1 MLNPNLLWWVGGF
14 LIVLTPIVIIHEFG
28 HFWAAKLTKVR
39 VEEFGFGLPPRAI
52 KLAERNGTIYS
63 LNWIPVGGFVR
74 PAGEDDPDVP
84 GGLASASKRVR
95 LFVLA
100 AGAGANFLTA
110 IFFFWLAVLFTPSVA
125 IAGVNAGSPAEQAGL
140 RGGDVVLAVAGQEVT
155 DAGVLLDTV
164 ADRAGQ
170 TIDLVVQRGDE
181 TLTLSVRPRL
191 PGEYDAATEGALG
204 IQLGDGPRQTGI
216 GPVTA
221 LGRSLRMIGDYL
233 ALYLKLPSMLIN
245 RQITPEEAR
254 PVSVVGISQIAGI
267 ALQDWAQSKNP
278 YQILIMAGFI
288 SVALGLTNLL
298 PIPALDG
305 GRILFVLIE
314 AIRGRRIEPQR
325 EGMVHLIGMLM
336 LLGLMAFLIFQDIFN
351 PIIPVQ

>member
-1 MLNPNLLWWVGGF
+1 MFNTDILWYIGGF
-14 LIVLTPIVIIHEFG
+14 LLVLTPIVLIHEWG
-28 HFWAAKLTKVR
+28 HFTAAKLCKIR

-84 GGLASASKRVR
+84 GGLASASKRAR

-100 AGAGANFLTA
+100 AGAGANFLSA
-110 IFFFWLAVLFTPSVA
+110 ILFFWLAVLFTPSVA
-125 IAGVNAGSPAEQAGL
+125 IAGVNPASPAALAGIQT
-140 RGGDVVLAVAGQEVT
+140 GDVVLEVDGQAVTSANMLITTVT
-155 DAGVLLDTV
+155 DHAGE
-164 ADRAGQ
+164 
-170 TIDLVVQRGDE
+170 TIDLLVQRGEE
-181 TLTLSVRPRL
+181 TLTLAVRPRL

-204 IQLGDGPRQTGI
+204 IGLGDGPRQRVNPI
-216 GPVTA
+216 TA
-221 LGRSLRMIGDYL
+221 LGDSLRMIWEYL
-233 ALYLKLPSMLIN
+233 TLYARLPSMLIN
-245 RQITPEEAR
+245 GEITAEEAR
-254 PVSVVGISQIAGI
+254 PVSIVGISQIAGM
-267 ALQDWAQSKNP
+267 AAEDSVQTRNP
-278 YQILIMAGFI
+278 YRLLIMAGFI

-325 EGMVHLIGMLM
+325 EGMVHLVGMLM
-336 LLGLMAFLIFQDIFN
+336 LLALMAFLIFQDIAN
-351 PIIPVQ
+351 PIIPF

>member
-1 MLNPNLLWWVGGF
+1 MFNTDILWYIGGF
-14 LIVLTPIVIIHEFG
+14 LLVLTPIVLIHEWG
-28 HFWAAKLTKVR
+28 HFTAAKLCKIR

-84 GGLASASKRVR
+84 GGLASASKRAR

-100 AGAGANFLTA
+100 AGAGANFLSA
-110 IFFFWLAVLFTPSVA
+110 ILFFWLAVLFTPSVA
-125 IAGVNAGSPAEQAGL
+125 IAGINPASPAASAGIQV
-140 RGGDVVLAVAGQEVT
+140 GDVVLEVDGQPVT
-155 DAGVLLDTV
+155 SANMLITTV
-164 ADRAGQ
+164 ADHAGE
-170 TIDLVVQRGDE
+170 TIDLLVQRGEE
-181 TLTLSVRPRL
+181 TLTLAVRPRL

-204 IQLGDGPRQTGI
+204 IGLGDGPRQRI
-216 GPVTA
+216 NPFTA
-221 LGRSLRMIGDYL
+221 LGDSLRMIWEYL
-233 ALYLKLPSMLIN
+233 TLYARLPSMLIN
-245 RQITPEEAR
+245 GEITAQEAR
-254 PVSVVGISQIAGI
+254 PVSIIGISQIAGM
-267 ALQDWAQSKNP
+267 AAEDSVQTRNP
-278 YQILIMAGFI
+278 YRLLIMAGFI

-325 EGMVHLIGMLM
+325 EGMVHLVGMLM
-336 LLGLMAFLIFQDIFN
+336 LLALMAFLIFQDIAN
-351 PIIPVQ
+351 PIIPF

>member
-1 MLNPNLLWWVGGF
+1 MFNTDILWYIGGF
-14 LIVLTPIVIIHEFG
+14 LLVLTPIVLIHEWG
-28 HFWAAKLTKVR
+28 HFTAAKLCKIR

-84 GGLASASKRVR
+84 GGLASASKRAR

-100 AGAGANFLTA
+100 AGAGANFLSA
-110 IFFFWLAVLFTPSVA
+110 ILFFWLAVLFTPSVA
-125 IAGVNAGSPAEQAGL
+125 IAGVNPASPAALAGIQT
-140 RGGDVVLAVAGQEVT
+140 GDVVLEVDGQAVTSANMLITTVT
-155 DAGVLLDTV
+155 DHAGE
-164 ADRAGQ
+164 
-170 TIDLVVQRGDE
+170 TIDMLVQRGEE
-181 TLTLSVRPRL
+181 TLTLAVRPRL

-204 IQLGDGPRQTGI
+204 IGLGDGPRQRVNPI
-216 GPVTA
+216 TA
-221 LGRSLRMIGDYL
+221 LGDSLRMIWEYL
-233 ALYLKLPSMLIN
+233 TLYARLPSMLIN
-245 RQITPEEAR
+245 GEITAQEAR
-254 PVSVVGISQIAGI
+254 PVSIVGISQIAGM
-267 ALQDWAQSKNP
+267 AAEDSVQTRNP
-278 YQILIMAGFI
+278 YRLLIMAGFI

-325 EGMVHLIGMLM
+325 EGMVHLVGMLM
-336 LLGLMAFLIFQDIFN
+336 LLALMAFLIFQDIAN
-351 PIIPVQ
+351 PIIPF